1 METTVAQRK
10 VGVVLTW
17 KKEKSFGIIQVG
29 GRESLEKYFL
39 AEKFIRSG
47 TAVPKVGMTVIF
59 DVSPTPPRAVDFLP
73 NAIRADVIVPES
85 KEAL

>member
-1 METTVAQRK
+1 MIMEATPQRK
-10 VGVVLTW
+10 TGVILTW
-17 KKEKSFGIIQVG
+17 KKDRNFGIIQVG

-47 TAVPKVGMTVIF
+47 TAVPKVGMTVVF
-59 DVSPTPPRAVDFLP
+59 EVSPIPPRAVDFLP
-73 NAIRADVIVPES
+73 NAIRADVIVP